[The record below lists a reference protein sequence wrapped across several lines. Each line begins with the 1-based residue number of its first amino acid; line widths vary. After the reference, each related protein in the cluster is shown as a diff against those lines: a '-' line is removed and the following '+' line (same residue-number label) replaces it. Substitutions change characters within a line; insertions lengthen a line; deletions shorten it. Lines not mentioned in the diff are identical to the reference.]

1 LIDHSPRRRRAVAH
15 VGRAL
20 LGLLSSLVVA
30 AAALAAEPVNWP
42 SPHWNPVPLPDDL
55 LLPMPCGGAMAF
67 RAVAVG
73 PAPRALPDGAVVEG
87 PLPLGPNGQ
96 GAYLLGK
103 YELTRLQAAALRA
116 FAQDTDCPTAL
127 DLAQVGPDQALRAAA
142 AEQRLPE
149 SRIAWYEAR
158 GLAADYGAWLRLNA
172 GAYPDCRAGGGLCVP
187 RLAGEPAVARLPTEP
202 EWEYAARGG
211 QAVAAG
217 AFANPLPPPLAAAFG
232 RYAWTMDNTR
242 GDPEPIGTRQA
253 GPLGLHDI
261 FGNVS
266 EIQHHSEPG
275 EQGEVFIA
283 RGGGYQSQPGQADS
297 RYRDRFRVYDAQGR
311 GRLSETGLRLLIGAP
326 VQDATQPSG
335 GERQAPPIP
344 DAELAYLQVQTSVP
358 ATVRL
363 DGAKL
368 GRAGPEQPLART
380 DRLPGTRLL
389 LVEADGYRSHS
400 QAVALAA
407 GAWTRLQITLEPT
420 AQQQEAE
427 LRSTQWAEIRG
438 QLSALGHAPGEPSLW
453 QQLTGG
459 VPETTRAALR
469 AFQQQQG
476 LEADGHATDR
486 TRAALAAAITAAAQA
501 QAAARIAAEEREQRE
516 RAEAARRAEEAAQR
530 DAEAARQAE
539 AEAERR
545 AQAAAQAEA
554 AAQAKRQAEQAA
566 AARAPFSVF
575 RDRLPDGSEGPEM
588 VRLPGGSFL
597 MGSPE
602 SEAERYDNERQ
613 HEVRIK
619 PFAIGRTA
627 VTFDEY
633 DAFAAAT
640 GRDRPDDRGW
650 GRGRRPVINVSW
662 EDATNY
668 AAWLAEQTGKP
679 YRLPTEAEWEYA
691 ARAGTQTPFWTG
703 DCIHTDQANYDG
715 NYDYDG
721 CGAKTGVYRGKTLPV
736 ASLARSPWGLYDML
750 GNVWEWTCSDYD
762 GAYGGAEQR
771 CSSNTHAGSRALRG
785 GSWNFNP
792 HWARAALRYRLMPAL
807 RVGDLGFRLA
817 LDSL

>member
-1 LIDHSPRRRRAVAH
+1 MHAFSPVRPGVVAV
-15 VGRAL
+15 GGILLAL
-20 LGLLSSLVVA
+20 LAS
-30 AAALAAEPVNWP
+30 AALATGTPAVAWP
-42 SPHWNPVPLPDDL
+42 APSWNPVPLLDDVV
-55 LLPMPCGGAMAF
+55 LPMPCGGAMVF

-73 PAPRALPDGAVVEG
+73 PAPRALPDGAVVAG
-87 PLPLGPNGQ
+87 ALPLGPNGQ
-96 GAYLLGK
+96 GAHLLGK

-127 DLAQVGPDQALRAAA
+127 DLKQVGPDQALRAAA

-149 SRIAWYEAR
+149 ARIAWAEAR
-158 GLAADYGAWLRLNA
+158 ALADDYSAWLRLNA
-172 GAYPDCRAGGGLCVP
+172 DAYPDCRAGGGLCVP

-211 QAVAAG
+211 QAVAAA
-217 AFANPLPPPLAAAFG
+217 AFADPLPPPVASAFG

-253 GPLGLHDI
+253 GPLGLHDM

-266 EIQHHSEPG
+266 EIQHHGEPG
-275 EQGEVFIA
+275 EGGEVFIA

-326 VQDATQPSG
+326 APDQMEGSG
-335 GERQAPPIP
+335 GKDQAPPAPVIP
-344 DAELAYLQVQTSVP
+344 FAFLQVQTSVP
-358 ATVRL
+358 ARVRL
-363 DGAKL
+363 DGSDI
-368 GRAGPEQPLART
+368 GRAKPGRPLQLL
-380 DRLPGTRLL
+380 DRPPGEYELIA
-389 LVEADGYRSHS
+389 EADGYRSHRQPLHL
-400 QAVALAA
+400 QA
-407 GAWTRLQITLEPT
+407 GTWTRLEIDLEPD
-420 AQQQEAE
+420 AKRQDASVS
-427 LRSTQWAEIRG
+427 RAQWAEIRD
-438 QLSALGHAPGEPSLW
+438 QLRTLDYDPGEPGVW
-453 QQLTGG
+453 ARMTGS
-459 VPETTRAALR
+459 VPEATRAAVR
-469 AFQQQQG
+469 MFQAAQG
-476 LEADGHATDR
+476 LEPSGFATEH
-486 TRAALAAAITAAAQA
+486 TREALSDAVKPKL
-501 QAAARIAAEEREQRE
+501 AAEEAARLAAEQRE
-516 RAEAARRAEEAAQR
+516 REEAARLAKEHEQR
-530 DAEAARQAE
+530 V
-539 AEAERR
+539 
-545 AQAAAQAEA
+545 AQAWL
-554 AAQAKRQAEQAA
+554 K
-566 AARAPFSVF
+566 PLSVF
-575 RDRLPDGSEGPEM
+575 RDRFRDGREGPEM
-588 VRLPGGSFL
+588 VVLPGGRFL

-602 SEAERYDNERQ
+602 SEAGRGDDERQ
-613 HEVRIK
+613 HQVRIK
-619 PFAIGRTA
+619 PFAIGRTE
-627 VTFDEY
+627 VTFEEY

-650 GRGRRPVINVSW
+650 GRGRRPVIIVSW
-662 EDATNY
+662 HDATNY

-771 CSSNTHAGSRALRG
+771 CVSKTHVDSRALRG
-785 GSWNFNP
+785 GSWNLVP
-792 HWARAALRYRLMPAL
+792 LWARAANRNWLVPAYRLD
-807 RVGDLGFRLA
+807 DLGFRLA
-817 LDSL
+817 QDSL

>member
-1 LIDHSPRRRRAVAH
+1 VIDHSPGRRRAAAH
-15 VGRAL
+15 GGLAL

-30 AAALAAEPVNWP
+30 AAALGAEAVNWP
-42 SPHWNPVPLPDDL
+42 APSWNPVPLPDDL

-73 PAPRALPDGAVVEG
+73 PAPRALPDGAVVAG
-87 PLPLGPNGQ
+87 ALPLGPNGQ

-311 GRLSETGLRLLIGAP
+311 GRLSETGLRLLIGEP
-326 VQDATQPSG
+326 V
-335 GERQAPPIP
+335 
-344 DAELAYLQVQTSVP
+344 
-358 ATVRL
+358 
-363 DGAKL
+363 
-368 GRAGPEQPLART
+368 AGPPAGAIAPDPWTSSPAVLVAAGLA
-380 DRLPGTRLL
+380 LL
-389 LVEADGYRSHS
+389 F
-400 QAVALAA
+400 ALAA
-407 GAWTRLQITLEPT
+407 VEAHLRLRRSRTET
-420 AQQQEAE
+420 ARARARASAARVAE
-427 LRSTQWAEIRG
+427 LEARRAEHASRSAHEVAG
-438 QLSALGHAPGEPSLW
+438 
-453 QQLTGG
+453 
-459 VPETTRAALR
+459 RAAP
-469 AFQQQQG
+469 
-476 LEADGHATDR
+476 TMP
-486 TRAALAAAITAAAQA
+486 
-501 QAAARIAAEEREQRE
+501 E
-516 RAEAARRAEEAAQR
+516 RAEAAGHAAQAAQR
-530 DAEAARQAE
+530 DAEAAAARRAQ

-545 AQAAAQAEA
+545 AHAEA

-566 AARAPFSVF
+566 AQARREPLGVF
-575 RDRLPDGSEGPEM
+575 RDRLRDGSEGPEM
-588 VRLPGGSFL
+588 VVLPGGSFL

-602 SEAERYDNERQ
+602 SEPERGDDERQ

-619 PFAIGRTA
+619 PFAIGRTE

-640 GRDRPDDRGW
+640 GRDRPNDGGW

-679 YRLPTEAEWEYA
+679 YRLPMEAEWEYA

-715 NYDYDG
+715 DYDYNN
-721 CGAKTGVYRGKTLPV
+721 CGAKTGVYRRKTLPV
-736 ASLARSPWGLYDML
+736 ASLAPNPWGLYDML

-785 GSWNFNP
+785 GSWTTYP
-792 HWARAALRYRLMPAL
+792 RRARAAARFRLMPAY
-807 RVGDLGFRLA
+807 RLGVLGVRLA
-817 LDSL
+817 QDSL